1 MTIWTIQIHHF
12 LKCDFI
18 ATGYVF
24 QLNNTVTEVKL
35 SKLKKKNPNFNILLQ
50 FIFFNRIFNCP
61 KLAFLKQVMI
71 AFVLGGKKVKFYSVS
86 MVHASRLST
95 FYVVDMRNNSWQYL
109 MLVGRQ

>member
-35 SKLKKKNPNFNILLQ
+35 SKLKKKTRILT
-50 FIFFNRIFNCP
+50 FFYSSFFNRIFNCP

>member
-35 SKLKKKNPNFNILLQ
+35 SKLKKKKPEF
-50 FIFFNRIFNCP
+50 
-61 KLAFLKQVMI
+61 
-71 AFVLGGKKVKFYSVS
+71 
-86 MVHASRLST
+86 
-95 FYVVDMRNNSWQYL
+95 
-109 MLVGRQ
+109 